1 MTADE
6 LKILKKIQKNQ
17 KNLSHY
23 QMHYYGSDN
32 NKRDEVFKLL
42 KQLIKGGATEPTQPT
57 PRQREFN
64 RGYRTAL
71 KSARLSVEYL
81 AHQLAEMDVP
91 PLAWKGEDE

>member
-6 LKILKKIQKNQ
+6 LKTLKKIQK
-17 KNLSHY
+17 KL
-23 QMHYYGSDN
+23 GSYRMQYNGAGPSD
-32 NKRDEVFKLL
+32 RDEVFSLL
-42 KQLIKGGATEPTQPT
+42 KQLIKGGATEPTQPS
-57 PRQREFN
+57 PHQREFN

-91 PLAWKGEDE
+91 PLAWKGDE